1 MFPELREKGER
12 ARQAARRLAAL
23 DTSTKNNGL
32 KAIADMI
39 MEREPEILSA
49 NDHDIDAGQE
59 AGLNESY
66 LDRLLLT
73 VHRLEGIA
81 QDVLAVASLP
91 DPVGETFDARSLP
104 NGLRISKRRVPV
116 GVIGV
121 IYESRPNVTVDIS
134 ALCLK
139 SGNAVVLR
147 GGKEAVHT
155 NRALAEAIAEACQ
168 KSGIHEGAIQLIQ
181 TQDRSLVKEILTANQ
196 YIDMIIPRGGAGLHQ
211 FALQNAT
218 IPVITGGIGI
228 CHIYVDRNADP
239 EKVIPI
245 VHNAKVQRPTVCNAL
260 DTLLIH
266 RDVAQD
272 LLPKIADDLARSG
285 VELRCEPR
293 ALQILMGHPSVRS
306 AGPDDFDTE
315 FLALV
320 LALKVIDS
328 VDEALDHI
336 HQHSTHHSD
345 AIITENYSTAMR
357 FINEVDSA
365 AVYVNASTRFTDG
378 GQFGLGAEVAVSTQR
393 LHARGPMS
401 LKELTTYKWVVFGEG
416 QVRESEGP
424 AEK

>member
-1 MFPELREKGER
+1 MFPELREKGEQ
-12 ARQAARRLAAL
+12 ARQIARQLAVL
-23 DTSTKNNGL
+23 DTASKNNAL
-32 KAIADMI
+32 KAIAETI

-59 AGLNESY
+59 AGLSEAY

-73 VHRLEGIA
+73 VHRLEGMA
-81 QDVLAVASLP
+81 HDVLAVAGLP

-121 IYESRPNVTVDIS
+121 IYESRPNVTIDIS

-139 SGNAVVLR
+139 SGNSVILR

-155 NRALAEAIAEACQ
+155 NRALAGAISEACQ
-168 KSGIHEGAIQLIQ
+168 KNRIPANAIQLVQ
-181 TQDRSLVKEILTANQ
+181 SQDRNLVKEMLTANQ
-196 YIDMIIPRGGAGLHQ
+196 YIDMIIPRGGAGLHK
-211 FALQNAT
+211 FALENAT

-266 RDVAQD
+266 GDVAQD
-272 LLPKIADDLARSG
+272 LLPKIAENLAGAS
-285 VELRCEPR
+285 VEMRCEPR
-293 ALQILMGHPSVRS
+293 ALKILMGHPSVRS
-306 AGPDDFDTE
+306 AGPEDFDTE
-315 FLALV
+315 FLSLV
-320 LALKVIDS
+320 LAIKV
-328 VDEALDHI
+328 VDDLEEALDHI
-336 HQHSTHHSD
+336 HQHSTQHSD
-345 AIITENYSTAMR
+345 AIITENYSQAMR

-393 LHARGPMS
+393 LHARGPMG

-416 QVRESEGP
+416 QVRE
-424 AEK
+424 